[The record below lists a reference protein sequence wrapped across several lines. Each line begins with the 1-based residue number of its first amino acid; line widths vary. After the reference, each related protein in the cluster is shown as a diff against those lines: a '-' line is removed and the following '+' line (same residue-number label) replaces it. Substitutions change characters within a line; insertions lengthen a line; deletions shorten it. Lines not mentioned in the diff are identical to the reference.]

1 MVVYCGLQASGG
13 RISPAACLVWIA
25 CGRFVRAL
33 QLSPKGPK
41 LNPSSSGSAASG
53 MEDLPSVW
61 ASLTRFSDPVRQGFC
76 DEAGCRACVH
86 CCGDPSTSDGDGRAD
101 PALFEAQVRAIGRN
115 ICLSLA
121 RP

>member
-33 QLSPKGPK
+33 QLSPKRPK

-53 MEDLPSVW
+53 M
-61 ASLTRFSDPVRQGFC
+61 ASLTRFSDLVRQGFC

-101 PALFEAQVRAIGRN
+101 PALFEAQVRAIRRN